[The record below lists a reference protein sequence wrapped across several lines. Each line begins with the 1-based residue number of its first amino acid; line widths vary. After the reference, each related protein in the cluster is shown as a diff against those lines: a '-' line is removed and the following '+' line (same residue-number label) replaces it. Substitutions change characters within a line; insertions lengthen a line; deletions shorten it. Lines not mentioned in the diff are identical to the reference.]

1 MIALQHT
8 DEFVGRT
15 TNWLYDHLRF
25 LPRYTPSV
33 ICDRVANRQEFAD
46 LEARALDP
54 RNLGRRLWRRFCGQR
69 VYPTDRL
76 WLKQLA
82 PRVLHSHFGY
92 VAAADMALADAL
104 QVPWLV
110 SFYGADVYQLGYQE
124 RWRETYASM
133 FERVTK
139 VLALGPAM
147 AARLEKLGCPSDKLE
162 VHLLGI
168 DAAGLP
174 FGPRTLGAG
183 EPLRLL
189 FAGTFREKKGIE
201 YAVQGAARARRA
213 GVPLELHLVGG
224 AMGKPGD
231 LATERAVTRQIRDL
245 GIEDIVRRHGFL
257 PFSSLVELAMRS
269 HVFVAP
275 SVTATDGD
283 SEGTPFVLQQM
294 MATGMPVIAT
304 EHSDIPFLL
313 GDLSR
318 TLVPER
324 DAPAIADRIQRFWE
338 EPSALVSEGEQARL
352 RMQEHFEIRQ
362 CATRL
367 ANVYDEVLAA

>member
-1 MIALQHT
+1 MIALQRT

-33 ICDRVANRQEFAD
+33 VCERLANRQEFAD
-46 LEARALDP
+46 LEARVIDP
-54 RNLGRRLWRRFCGQR
+54 RNLSRRIWRRACG
-69 VYPTDRL
+69 DRL
-76 WLKQLA
+76 YPLDRIWLKHKA
-82 PRVLHSHFGY
+82 PRVLHSHFGH
-92 VAAADMALADAL
+92 VAAGDMALAKTL
-104 QVPWLV
+104 QIPWLV

-124 RWRETYASM
+124 RWREIYAGV
-133 FERVTK
+133 FERAAK
-139 VLALGPAM
+139 VLALGPTM
-147 AARLEKLGCPSDKLE
+147 AARLEKLGCPSDKLD

-168 DAAGLP
+168 DAVGLP
-174 FGPRTLGAG
+174 FKARKLGVG

-201 YAVQGAARARRA
+201 YVVEGAARAKKA
-213 GVPLELHLVGG
+213 GVLLELHLVGG
-224 AMGKPGD
+224 AMDRPGD
-231 LATERAVTRQIRDL
+231 LATERAVSRQIRDL
-245 GIEDIVRRHGFL
+245 GIQDLVTRHGFVS
-257 PFSSLVELAMRS
+257 FARLVDLALRS

-304 EHSDIPFLL
+304 DHSDIPLL
-313 GDLSR
+313 IGDLSR

-324 DAPAIADRIQRFWE
+324 DAGAIAERIQGFWE
-338 EPSALVSEGEQARL
+338 DPASLVSEGELLHR
-352 RMQEHFEIRQ
+352 RMQDHFEIRQ

-367 ANVYDEVLAA
+367 ANIYDEVLVG

>member
-1 MIALQHT
+1 
-8 DEFVGRT
+8 
-15 TNWLYDHLRF
+15 
-25 LPRYTPSV
+25 
-33 ICDRVANRQEFAD
+33 
-46 LEARALDP
+46 
-54 RNLGRRLWRRFCGQR
+54 
-69 VYPTDRL
+69 
-76 WLKQLA
+76 
-82 PRVLHSHFGY
+82 
-92 VAAADMALADAL
+92 
-104 QVPWLV
+104 
-110 SFYGADVYQLGYQE
+110 
-124 RWRETYASM
+124 
-133 FERVTK
+133 
-139 VLALGPAM
+139 
-147 AARLEKLGCPSDKLE
+147 
-162 VHLLGI
+162 
-168 DAAGLP
+168 
-174 FGPRTLGAG
+174 
-183 EPLRLL
+183 
-189 FAGTFREKKGIE
+189 
-201 YAVQGAARARRA
+201 
-213 GVPLELHLVGG
+213 
-224 AMGKPGD
+224 
-231 LATERAVTRQIRDL
+231 VTRQIRDL

-338 EPSALVSEGEQARL
+338 EPSSLVSEGEQARR

>member
-1 MIALQHT
+1 MIALQRT

-25 LPRYTPSV
+25 LPRYTPTV
-33 ICDRVANRQEFAD
+33 VCDRIANRLEFPD
-46 LEARALDP
+46 LEARAIHP
-54 RNLGRRLWRRFCGQR
+54 RNLSRRVWRRIGGAR
-69 VYPTDRL
+69 VYPLDRI
-76 WLKQLA
+76 WLTRKA

-92 VAAADMALADAL
+92 VAAADLALARAL

-110 SFYGADVYQLGYQE
+110 SFYGADVYQLGCQE
-124 RWRETYASM
+124 QWRQIYAGV
-133 FERVTK
+133 FERAAK

-174 FGPRTLGAG
+174 FGIRKLGAG

-201 YAVQGAARARRA
+201 YVVQGVALAKRA
-213 GVPLELHLVGG
+213 GVPIALHLVGG
-224 AMGKPGD
+224 AMDKPGD
-231 LATERAVTRQIRDL
+231 LATERAVSLRIREL
-245 GIEDIVRRHGFL
+245 GIDDIVTRHGFL
-257 PFSSLVELAMRS
+257 PFAQLVELALRS

-304 EHSDIPFLL
+304 DHSDIPFLL
-313 GDLSR
+313 GDLGR

-324 DAPAIADRIQRFWE
+324 DAEAIAERIQGFWE
-338 EPSALVSEGEQARL
+338 NPALLVAEGEQL
-352 RMQEHFEIRQ
+352 RRRMRAHFEIRH
-362 CATRL
+362 CAARL
-367 ANVYDEVLAA
+367 ADVYDEVLAG